1 MSVYLTVLIQLMKK
15 AGQNKDLSGKDKKQ
29 FVLDEIRKQLELPE
43 DIEDL
48 IINLIDILIEVQNG
62 KLVINP
68 KVKDGCMGCYGFL
81 KNKCKK

>member
-48 IINLIDILIEVQNG
+48 IINLIDILIEVENHQ
-62 KLVINP
+62 LIINP
-68 KVKDGCMGCYGFL
+68 KVKKSCLGCYGFL